1 MNRLSLAQVTLC
13 AVTTRTPA
21 LALRSLQRRRAA
33 GRNDANTRVPAALSG
48 RMQTVQGWAR

>member
-1 MNRLSLAQVTLC
+1 MNRLCLAELTLC

-33 GRNDANTRVPAALSG
+33 GRNNANTRVPAALSG
-48 RMQTVQGWAR
+48 QIQTLQGWAG